1 MSFSHCQ
8 ATLLAIREVHK
19 NLAPGIQE
27 SHARNMMAT
36 ALRAAGLRDGGCL
49 TLFGGEYLSS

>member
-27 SHARNMMAT
+27 SHARNMMAM

-49 TLFGGEYLSS
+49 TLFGGMYIH